1 LTKLKASDTL
11 RHVSRKKRYK
21 APEGL
26 IKQKHSAHWYI
37 KTRINGRLIY
47 KSTRTSDLQKAELIL
62 AKVKVALLSLDSQV
76 KQIIGKSIPFE
87 ELMGRY
93 IKEVSST
100 KRSFES
106 DKFRSRLLIKFFEN
120 RKIDTITT
128 QDVYQYQD
136 WRKNQTI
143 PKSNKS
149 ISGPTINREIS
160 LLRHAFRK
168 AIRWGYLDRNPAQ
181 GIEGFL
187 ETKRER
193 YITDNEFDGI
203 KKVAEAHDNSRH
215 LPHIMDALYNTAQ
228 RSGRILNLKWPQIDL
243 KERNITFEQLSKTK
257 KVPFIIWI
265 NDLLY
270 DLLTRLKSERSLK
283 KVVGPYVFQKMDGTP
298 YKSVNK
304 VWNSCCRKAN
314 VKDARIHDIRHK
326 AITDMVRAGFSL
338 EFVGRVAGHTTPATT
353 QRYTHLS
360 VDVTKEALESLGRRM
375 EK

>member
-1 LTKLKASDTL
+1 MKKGSGNLG
-11 RHVSRKKRYK
+11 HMGRKKGYR

-26 IKQKHSAHWYI
+26 VKQKHSSHWYI
-37 KTRINGRLIY
+37 KTRINGKLIY
-47 KSTRTSDLQKAELIL
+47 KSTKTPDLQKAELIL

-76 KQIIGKSIPFE
+76 KQIIGKSIPFS

-93 IKEVSST
+93 VKEVSST
-100 KRSFES
+100 KRSSES
-106 DKFRSRLLIKFFEN
+106 DKFRSKLLIKFFED

-136 WRKNQTI
+136 WRKNQTV
-143 PKSNKS
+143 PQSNKP

-168 AIRWGYLDRNPAQ
+168 AVRWGYLNQNPAQ
-181 GIEGFL
+181 GIEGFS

-193 YITDNEFDGI
+193 YITDDEFDDI
-203 KKVAEAHDNSRH
+203 KEVAEAHDNSQH
-215 LPHIMDALYNTAQ
+215 LPPIMDALYNTAQ

-243 KERNITFEQLSKTK
+243 KERNITFEQVSKTK
-257 KVPFIIWI
+257 KVPFLIWI
-265 NDLLY
+265 NDPLY

-283 KVVGPYVFQKMDGTP
+283 KVVGPYVFQKNDGTP
-298 YKSVNK
+298 YKSINK
-304 VWNSCCRKAN
+304 VWKSCCRKAG
-314 VKDARIHDIRHK
+314 VKDVRVHDMRHK

-338 EFVGRVAGHTTPATT
+338 EFVGRVAGHTTPTTT

-360 VDVTKEALESLGRRM
+360 VDATKEALESLGKRIQ
-375 EK
+375 K